1 MMRKT
6 YTIFLIVF
14 NLFFYWLIKYFFAKD
29 KKQGRLDVKESWQ
42 QYTDSVLTKYF
53 FNEINLDG
61 KIDNEKFKVNLIL
74 SNHISTIDFM
84 FLVLILN
91 RYNINDYY
99 FIFKESILKIPV
111 IGSMLSDDIKLSRNW
126 EKDQHLLKEQISNL
140 NKGTIIIYPEGTRYD
155 KIKHIKS
162 KRFCYENKLP
172 IFNYTLTPKA
182 KGTFY
187 LIELLKEQNKLGKI
201 FDLTI
206 ILPKF
211 INKDFYLGKLFN
223 SEKLGKMYV
232 KIKEVKNIKN
242 CNNYEEFK
250 KKLILLWL
258 EKNFI
263 FDKYIKFKNQI

>member
-1 MMRKT
+1 MIRKT

-42 QYTDSVLTKYF
+42 QYIDCVMTKYF

-99 FIFKESILKIPV
+99 FIFKESILKIP
-111 IGSMLSDDIKLSRNW
+111 ILGSMLLDDIKLTRSW
-126 EKDQHLLKEQISNL
+126 ESDQHLLKEQIRNL

-172 IFNYTLTPKA
+172 IFNYTLAPKA
-182 KGTFY
+182 KGTFH
-187 LIELLKEQNKLGKI
+187 LINLLNDQNKLGNI
-201 FDLTI
+201 YDLTI

-211 INKDFYLGKLFN
+211 INKDFYLKKLFN
-223 SEKLGKMYV
+223 SEKLGDMYV
-232 KIKEVKNIKN
+232 KIRELEHIKN

-250 KKLILLWL
+250 KKLILVWL

-263 FDKYIKFKNQI
+263 IDKYIKFNN